1 MAGNVVMQ
9 SRQDNAALE
18 TSPAQVPEPAAGFV
32 PVPTA
37 GRVFLVHLEPHS
49 PNQGQTLAIAE
60 FLRKENW
67 DIHIVCRASC
77 RLVDGAR
84 LRSLPFH
91 PLPDD
96 GGRGLAMAWKVLRI
110 LRGASGKDKSP
121 NLVHAC
127 DPSASHLA
135 SLVWR
140 LNKKLRLVHTR
151 RVPIMESSHKTMRCY
166 QVPPAK
172 VIADSLAGKIALRL
186 SGLEPHLLHT
196 IACGIDPSSCPRRKE
211 RNDGR
216 FVFAVTGDLM
226 PRRGHT
232 LLFDAIPLLETKSAE
247 PWEVRILGDG
257 PFFADLLREAEAKNV
272 ARHTAFLCGTD
283 AGEELRSCDGLVL
296 PASEGES
303 YLPLIL
309 QGWAAR
315 IPIITI
321 NRLDHAEILQD
332 GANCLLVRPHDH
344 EGLAAKMALLASDAS
359 LRQRLAEGGRS
370 ALARFSIQSMVTEH
384 KRLYREILA

>member
-1 MAGNVVMQ
+1 MAGSVVTQ
-9 SRQDNAALE
+9 SQQDE
-18 TSPAQVPEPAAGFV
+18 VVPEITPAQAATSV
-32 PVPTA
+32 SVSDIAATA

-49 PNQGQTLAIAE
+49 ANQGQTLAIAE
-60 FLRKENW
+60 QLRKENW

-77 RLVDGAR
+77 RLIGGAR
-84 LRSLPFH
+84 ERSLPVH

-96 GGRGLAMAWKVLRI
+96 GGKGLPMAWKLLRI
-110 LRGASGKDKSP
+110 LRGVSGKDKSP
-121 NLVHAC
+121 SLVHAC

-135 SLVWR
+135 SVAWR
-140 LNKKLRLVHTR
+140 MNKKLRLVHTR
-151 RVPIMESSHKTMRCY
+151 RVPIMEPNHKAVRCY
-166 QVPPAK
+166 QVPAAK
-172 VIADSLAGKIALRL
+172 IITDSLAGKIALRL

-196 IACGIDPSSCPRRKE
+196 ITCGIDPSSCPKHKE

-216 FVFAVTGDLM
+216 FVFAMTGELM
-226 PRRGHT
+226 PQRGHA
-232 LLFDAIPLLETKSAE
+232 LLFDALPLLEAKNAD

-257 PFFADLLREAEAKNV
+257 PFFANLLQEAETKNV

-283 AGEELRSCDGLVL
+283 IGEELCACDGLVL
-296 PASEGES
+296 PAAEGES

-315 IPIITI
+315 IPVITI

-332 GANCLLVRPHDH
+332 DVNCLLVQPQDH
-344 EGLAAKMALLASDAS
+344 EGLAEKMAMLAADAS
-359 LRQRLAEGGRS
+359 LRQRLVEGGRA
-370 ALARFSIQSMVTEH
+370 ALAKFSVQAMVAEH